1 MFKNII
7 VMKNFMFFSLFY
19 FLFFCF
25 FLFFFF
31 FAFPN
36 LFYQLLNLQYDNG
49 NCFFSVNLVA
59 IFVALIICITDAYL

>member
-19 FLFFCF
+19 FFCF
-25 FLFFFF
+25 FFFF

-49 NCFFSVNLVA
+49 NCFFSVNLMA
-59 IFVALIICITDAYL
+59 IFVELTICISYLKST